1 MSSEPITD
9 AAPPRV
15 TPPPLRLASLLIP
28 LAGSFALFTGSFVI
42 DQAVRWTDTLDGIR
56 NGLVQT
62 IVTGLFWMVFGLLPG
77 LLIYS
82 LFQWRGWQRFRT
94 IAILSPAIVIAVLVM
109 VNLITSPPTPAH
121 RLKSFTGAEL
131 PASAREIRTYF
142 SGGGLRDYTDIY
154 SFRCTAAETDAL
166 IRALYVSPVETEVEF
181 SALHLPPSFPSWPD
195 RSTWS
200 GGTYYHGESHLHGG
214 RWSYTLQTDA
224 AREQIYLW
232 IHSM

>member
-1 MSSEPITD
+1 MSSEPAAAD
-9 AAPPRV
+9 APPSV
-15 TPPPLRLASLLIP
+15 SPPPLRLASLLFP

-42 DQAVRWTDTLDGIR
+42 DQAIRWTDTLDGII

-94 IAILSPAIVIAVLVM
+94 IAILSPAIAIAVLVM
-109 VNLITSPPTPAH
+109 ANLITSPPTPAH
-121 RLKSFTGAEL
+121 RLKNSTGAEL

-142 SGGGLRDYTDIY
+142 SGGGLHDYTDIY
-154 SFRCTAAETDAL
+154 YFRCSAADTDAL
-166 IRALYVSPVETEVEF
+166 IRALNLSPIETEVESLF
-181 SALHLPPSFPSWPD
+181 LQIGPSFQSWPD
-195 RSTWS
+195 PSTWS
-200 GGTYYHGESHLHGG
+200 GSTQYRGHSDDDQ
-214 RWSYTLQTDA
+214 WSYALQTDA

-232 IHSM
+232 IYSF